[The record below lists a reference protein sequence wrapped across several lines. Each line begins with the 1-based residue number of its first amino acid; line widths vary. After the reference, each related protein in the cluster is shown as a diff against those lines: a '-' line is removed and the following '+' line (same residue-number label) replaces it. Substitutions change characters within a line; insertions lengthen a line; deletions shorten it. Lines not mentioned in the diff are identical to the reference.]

1 MKRLLLA
8 MFLLSAVIAVQAAP
22 RTVLFEGF
30 TNTS

>member
-1 MKRLLLA
+1 MKRVLLA
-8 MFLLSAVIAVQAAP
+8 MFVLSAVIAAQAAP